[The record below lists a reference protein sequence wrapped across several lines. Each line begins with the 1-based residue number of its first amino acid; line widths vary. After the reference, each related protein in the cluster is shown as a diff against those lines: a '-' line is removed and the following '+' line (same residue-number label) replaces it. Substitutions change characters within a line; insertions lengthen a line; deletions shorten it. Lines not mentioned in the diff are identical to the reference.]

1 MPDLVFPL
9 RSAFVALPLEGPAKW
24 QFQAVQEALKP
35 FESFLRFQQPNTP
48 HLTLQFWQ
56 ELMEIEYTSVL
67 AQAKNIAHAASPF
80 MLRATEVGTFGDR
93 GEVRVLF
100 LSVAFSEELA
110 RLKKSCPW
118 VSGRK
123 FEPHITL
130 ARVDHPQRFAVHSKR
145 VMKAVA
151 DISFDIPVD
160 RLRLYAEVDG
170 RKQTPLQD
178 FVFGVL

>member
-1 MPDLVFPL
+1 MPDLAFPL
-9 RSAFVALPLEGPAKW
+9 RSAFIALPLEGPAKW

-35 FESFLRFQQPNTP
+35 FKEFLRFQQPNTP
-48 HLTLQFWQ
+48 HLTLQFWP
-56 ELMEIEYTSVL
+56 ELMEIEY
-67 AQAKNIAHAASPF
+67 AGMRKQAEKVARSTAPF
-80 MLRATEVGTFGDR
+80 TLRVTEVGTFGDR
-93 GEVRVLF
+93 GDVRVLF

-130 ARVDHPQRFAVHSKR
+130 ARVDHPQRFSVHSKR
-145 VMKAVA
+145 IMKAVA
-151 DISFDIPVD
+151 DTSFDIPVD
-160 RLRLYAEVDG
+160 RLRFYAEVNG
-170 RKQTPLQD
+170 CKQTPIQD